1 MPFDFNYGVS
11 DEYGNDYK
19 HNAISD
25 GDVTKGEYRILLPDG
40 RTQVVKYTAD
50 WATGFHAQVN
60 NNYQV
65 SQLKVEDMRQ
75 RFDRPVQKR
84 AEFPKLY

>member
-1 MPFDFNYGVS
+1 MPFDFNYGVN
-11 DEYGNDYK
+11 DEYGNDYR

-50 WATGFHAQVN
+50 WATGFHAQVIS
-60 NNYQV
+60 Y
-65 SQLKVEDMRQ
+65 
-75 RFDRPVQKR
+75 PT
-84 AEFPKLY
+84 